1 MHREGCFSTWVC
13 VVKNCEKRRTR
24 NNTFPWQAM
33 ESDSTQ
39 NDFFGQCQ
47 AICNAQCYCHLKGT
61 LLQMMP
67 INLKPVC
74 HGFFSL
80 LGFFFYF
87 SFTFLNSKTN
97 VKFKNSIKVAQM
109 DHYWT
114 LLLSLV
120 QL

>member
-1 MHREGCFSTWVC
+1 MKAVFRPGYVWLKIV
-13 VVKNCEKRRTR
+13 RRDELETTHFHGKLWKVIPR
-24 NNTFPWQAM
+24 KM
-33 ESDSTQ
+33 I
-39 NDFFGQCQ
+39 FGQRQ